1 MPPRPRKI
9 DIRVKGKAASKKL
22 AAAAAMHPKL
32 DEWCKEGPDYAQLHV
47 LKRQGKRL
55 DLLGDFGEDYFYSM
69 DRVLVEKEE
78 PVPNEVAE
86 VPDIGKCAD
95 LTLAGANLV
104 FMGLGSKVK
113 FLEELRVEC
122 NKRGAFT
129 LHIPGYQRA
138 IHFGRRLRAL
148 LHMQFSDGD
157 KIPECHNAY
166 ETAEELGRLL
176 QERAEQ
182 APVVVVVDSICR
194 LEMDDVEI
202 LSQLATY
209 CDRFHLVCSVDH
221 VHWLQAVGLPHGCY
235 SVLECH
241 TMEPY
246 EHEIVATEDLTSEIE
261 EGNAECTAFVTR
273 VRHVLESLN
282 RNQAEIFFLICNQQR
297 TTPGG
302 ISEAELLT
310 KASHLMLA
318 TKNYARLRS
327 HICEFMDHKI
337 LAFRPQGKRFVV
349 KVDDPAEL
357 DAIIALKQKLNL

>member
-1 MPPRPRKI
+1 MHMRRPKNR
-9 DIRVKGKAASKKL
+9 
-22 AAAAAMHPKL
+22 
-32 DEWCKEGPDYAQLHV
+32 
-47 LKRQGKRL
+47 
-55 DLLGDFGEDYFYSM
+55 EDCFRS
-69 DRVLVEKEE
+69 EQ
-78 PVPNEVAE
+78 N
-86 VPDIGKCAD
+86 
-95 LTLAGANLV
+95 
-104 FMGLGSKVK
+104 
-113 FLEELRVEC
+113 
-122 NKRGAFT
+122 
-129 LHIPGYQRA
+129 
-138 IHFGRRLRAL
+138 
-148 LHMQFSDGD
+148 
-157 KIPECHNAY
+157 
-166 ETAEELGRLL
+166 RLL
-176 QERAEQ
+176 SSSL
-182 APVVVVVDSICR
+182 SIPYAVWR
-194 LEMDDVEI
+194 WTIWDKKQV
-202 LSQLATY
+202 ATY